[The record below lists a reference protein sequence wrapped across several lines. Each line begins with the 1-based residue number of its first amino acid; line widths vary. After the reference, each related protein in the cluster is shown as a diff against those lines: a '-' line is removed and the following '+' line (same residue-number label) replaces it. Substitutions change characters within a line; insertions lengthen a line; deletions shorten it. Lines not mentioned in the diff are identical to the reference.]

1 MKKIRKVLYQCG
13 ALLLCLCLIV
23 TLLPFPAAAA
33 EAESDTAESDAA
45 AEQDGSAESDTAV
58 SEDSAEN
65 VVRVGWYEDSY
76 HITGNNGER
85 SGYGYEYEQ
94 AVAAYTGWQY
104 EYVKG
109 DWAELLQMLQN
120 GEIDLMGALSYTDER
135 AQTMLFS
142 EMPMGEEKYY
152 LYADLTNTDISP
164 SDLSTLNGKRIIVM
178 EASVQGIQFAN
189 WEKQHDIQ
197 TQHINIDNIEAAKK
211 MIADH
216 EADGVI
222 STETPI
228 WVGAG
233 MSAITAIGGSGIYY
247 GINKNRPDLK
257 EKLDSAMRAM
267 ESDKP
272 FYADELYQRYLSA
285 AEVPVLSGDE
295 KDWLSQHGAIRVGY
309 LNSDSGVSYINHENG
324 ALVGVINDYIDAA
337 ANCLGNQA
345 LTFKTVG
352 FDSMEEQLQA
362 LKEHQI
368 DMIFHVTQNPYAAEQ
383 NGFSLSN
390 TVLSLNMAAVTAQN
404 YFNENNENRAAVEK
418 DNLLYKWYI
427 SYYYPEWEIVEYD
440 SIKDVQQAV
449 KNGEA
454 DCFLAESGQL
464 SRYAKE
470 YKLHNVSLTV
480 PGNTSF
486 AVNRGETMLLSIL
499 NKTLKTMSSSML
511 TGTLAA
517 YENSMEKVTAM
528 DFIKDNLLAAAAVFF
543 MIFVLV
549 LLLILG
555 FLQKSKLAEEKAKQ
569 AARKSSELNRKL
581 QESHQELETALMHA
595 ESANMAKT
603 TFLNNM
609 SHDIRT
615 PMNAIIGFTS
625 LAASHVDNKE
635 KVKEYLSKISTSSE
649 HLLSLINDILDMSRI
664 ESGKVKINENPL
676 HLPDLLHDIR
686 TIVQPNIASKQLDF
700 LIDTVDV
707 RDEDIIAD
715 KLRLTQVLLN
725 ILSNGIKFN
734 KTGGTISLR
743 IKQLKAAPKGYGSYQ
758 FIIRDTGIGMKPEF
772 QKHIFESF
780 TREETS
786 TVSGIQ
792 GTGLGMAITK
802 NIVDMMGGSI
812 SVKSEEGQ
820 GSEFTVSLTFK
831 LSGETKDYEK
841 IEQLQGLKVLV
852 ADDDTDTCL
861 SISSML
867 TEIGMRSEWTVSGK
881 EAVIRA
887 KHSMEIGGEFYAYI
901 IDWLLPDM
909 NGIETVRR
917 IRRVI
922 GDSKPIIILTA
933 YDWSDVEEEA
943 REAGVTAFCE
953 KPLFMS
959 QLRDLLSNPV
969 PKEEKAEKRHVDYS
983 GKKILL
989 VEDNELNMEIART
1002 ILEDAGFIID
1012 TADDGVA
1019 AVDKMKQAVPG
1030 QYDLILMD
1038 IQMPIMNGYEAAKQI
1053 RALKN
1058 KKIASIPIVAMTA
1071 NAFEEDITKSYEAG
1085 MNGRLSKPVSVEKLM
1100 DMIQKVMQ

>member
-1 MKKIRKVLYQCG
+1 MNTIRGKRLKGGCFG
-13 ALLLCLCLIV
+13 LCLLLMIMMMPV
-23 TLLPFPAAAA
+23 SVFAS
-33 EAESDTAESDAA
+33 EASSETTAESETE
-45 AEQDGSAESDTAV
+45 AEEADQK
-58 SEDSAEN
+58 
-65 VVRVGWYEDSY
+65 VVKVGWYEDSY
-76 HITGNNGER
+76 HITGENGER

-94 AVAAYTGWQY
+94 AVAAYTGWKY

-109 DWAELLQMLQN
+109 DWSELLQKLQD
-120 GEIDLMGALSYTDER
+120 GEIDLMAAISYTDER
-135 AQTMLFS
+135 AQNMLFS
-142 EMPMGEEKYY
+142 EIPMGQEKYY

-164 SDLSTLNGKRIIVM
+164 SDLSTLNGKRILVM
-178 EASVQGIQFAN
+178 EKSIQGTQFAQ
-189 WEKQHDIQ
+189 WEEQHNIT
-197 TQHINIDNIEAAKK
+197 TQHINADSIDYAGDMIEK
-211 MIADH
+211 H

-228 WVGAG
+228 WVDAG
-233 MSAITAIGGSGIYY
+233 MSAIATIGGSNIYY
-247 GINKNRPDLK
+247 AVSKDRPDLK
-257 EKLDSAMRAM
+257 EELDNAMRAM
-267 ESDKP
+267 EYDKP
-272 FYADELYQRYLSA
+272 FYSDELYQRYLTA
-285 AEVPVLSGDE
+285 AATPVLSSDE
-295 KDWLSQHGAIRVGY
+295 KDWAVKHGAIRIGY
-309 LNSDSGVSYINHENG
+309 LKHDPGISYLKEDSGE
-324 ALVGVINDYIDAA
+324 LVGVINDYMQLAS
-337 ANCLGNQA
+337 NCLGNQK
-345 LTFKTVG
+345 LEFETVG
-352 FDSMEEQLQA
+352 YDSMEEQLQA
-362 LKEHQI
+362 LKDHEI
-368 DMIFHVTQNPYAAEQ
+368 DMIFHASQNPYIAEK

-390 TVLSLNMAAVTAQN
+390 TVLALNMAAVTSKD
-404 YFNENNENRAAVEK
+404 YFNENDENSVAVPK

-427 SYYYPEWEIVEYD
+427 SYNFPKWKIIEYD
-440 SIKDVQQAV
+440 SSEAALKAV
-449 KNGEA
+449 RSEQA

-464 SRYAKE
+464 SE
-470 YKLHNVSLTV
+470 YIDDHKLHSVSLTI

-486 AVNRGETMLLSIL
+486 AVARGNTVLLSIL
-499 NKTLKTMSSSML
+499 NKTLKTMTSSML
-511 TGTLAA
+511 TGAMAT
-517 YENSMEKVTAM
+517 YENSMEKMSAVE
-528 DFIKDNLLAAAAVFF
+528 FIKDNLLEVAAVCLL
-543 MIFVLV
+543 IFALV
-549 LLLILG
+549 LMLILG
-555 FLQKSKLAEEKAKQ
+555 FLQKSKIAEEKAKK
-569 AARKSSELNRKL
+569 AARQSEELNKKL
-581 QESHQELETALMHA
+581 QESHQELETALLRA
-595 ESANMAKT
+595 ESANSAKT

-635 KVKEYLSKISTSSE
+635 KVQEYLSKISTSSE

-686 TIVQPNIASKQLDF
+686 TIVQPNIVSKQLDF

-715 KLRLTQVLLN
+715 KLRLTQILLN

-743 IKQLKAAPKGYGSYQ
+743 IKQLKAAPKGYGNYQ

-772 QKHIFESF
+772 QAHIFESF
-780 TREETS
+780 TREESS

-802 NIVDMMGGSI
+802 NIVDMMGGTI
-812 SVKSEEGQ
+812 TVKSEEGQ
-820 GSEFTVSLTFK
+820 DSEFTVSLTFK
-831 LSGETKDYEK
+831 LTGEAKAYEK

-861 SISSML
+861 SVSSML

-887 KHSMEIGGEFYAYI
+887 RHSMEIGDEFYAYI
-901 IDWLLPDM
+901 IDWLMPDM

-969 PKEEKAEKRHVDYS
+969 PKKEKKQERYVDHS
-983 GKKILL
+983 GKRILL

-1012 TADDGVA
+1012 TATDGVA

-1038 IQMPIMNGYEAAKQI
+1038 IQMPVMNGYEAAKRI

-1058 KKIASIPIVAMTA
+1058 KKIASVPIVAMTA

-1085 MNGRLSKPVSVEKLM
+1085 MNGHLSKPVSVEKLM
-1100 DMIQKVMQ
+1100 DMIRKVMQ